1 MCALRVEVKDPVQN
15 WRNQKSRFELHI
27 ASMKFF
33 TPSLFV
39 LVYISFNSSAQ
50 DIQIPRSVMLGFE
63 QIQPSTQAHWDLKND
78 FTYEAINDN
87 QIPMSK
93 VFYVAQFMENG
104 HVSAH
109 VFNGHGKYIRK
120 EVDISSGDLPAL
132 TQFLISS
139 ELKHP
144 ISKASRWMNND
155 GSVNYYVRL
164 GHQSYLFGEYGDNL
178 GRYHL

>member
-1 MCALRVEVKDPVQN
+1 MCALRVEVKDPVQK
-15 WRNQKSRFELHI
+15 WRKQKGRFEVDI
-27 ASMKFF
+27 ASMKNF
-33 TPSLFV
+33 TRSLLPILV
-39 LVYISFNSSAQ
+39 LSFHCIAQ
-50 DIQIPRSVMLGFE
+50 EFQIPRSVMLAYE

-78 FTYEAINDN
+78 FTYEAISDN
-87 QIPMSK
+87 RIPLSK

-132 TQFLISS
+132 TQFLITS

-144 ISKASRWMNND
+144 ISKASRWMNSD
-155 GSVNYYVRL
+155 GSVNYFVRL
-164 GHQSYLFGEYGDNL
+164 GHQSYLFGEFGDNL